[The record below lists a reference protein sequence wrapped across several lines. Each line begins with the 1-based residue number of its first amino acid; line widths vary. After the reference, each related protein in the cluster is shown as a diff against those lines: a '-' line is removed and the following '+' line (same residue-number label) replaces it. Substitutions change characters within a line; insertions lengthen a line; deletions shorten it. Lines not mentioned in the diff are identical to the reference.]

1 MKRFFLIA
9 LLLSFIAFMSCL
21 DSDTDSDDTD
31 DTDTTS
37 GTDTTS
43 ETEEEESDTTVAD
56 LTTFGAI
63 VNAAIPSGLKL
74 GSSSFMHFSK
84 NTLAGTCA
92 TDYTDCPYIT
102 VENGGDSSAGEI
114 LMRLWGLDYNDEC
127 TAAYLADGTCFT
139 CADCSAGAAL
149 NFIKPTM
156 LVDATACASTSTSD
170 GHYVNMGVDP
180 CFFDATYHVAVQP
193 V

>member
-43 ETEEEESDTTVAD
+43 ETEEEESDTTAAD

-84 NTLAGTCA
+84 NTLA
-92 TDYTDCPYIT
+92 
-102 VENGGDSSAGEI
+102 E
-114 LMRLWGLDYNDEC
+114 
-127 TAAYLADGTCFT
+127 LAPQTT
-139 CADCSAGAAL
+139 QIVL
-149 NFIKPTM
+149 T
-156 LVDATACASTSTSD
+156 LL
-170 GHYVNMGVDP
+170 
-180 CFFDATYHVAVQP
+180 
-193 V
+193 